1 MKETIEKML
10 IEKTL
15 QTEQLG
21 KEIKALMEILKML
34 EGK

>member
-10 IEKTL
+10 IEKSK
-15 QTEQLG
+15 QAEQLE